1 MEITIDDLLK
11 GKATKIKDKGFY
23 ETEAYVTPFLDRMQK
38 ITNDFK
44 VKVELPDQITV
55 TKKEDVDFD
64 DITYN
69 RVWIQGILPDD
80 YIVENHQEVI
90 GMVMGLDVRKP
101 ITKFYRGG
109 VNMACCNLC
118 VFNPSFLDC
127 QEIYPEAALNYKP
140 VDNLINKASELRQ
153 WLNTLHSTT
162 FERSEQNIN
171 ESLGMWVRRCL
182 DMSFSNGFG
191 KVKLA
196 VSTAVDAYKLL
207 FADSESEY
215 YVHQGENT
223 DLFNI
228 YNAFTDII
236 SNDKDKDI
244 MNKAEKCLLLKDI
257 IF

>member
-1 MEITIDDLLK
+1 MEITIDELLK
-11 GKATKIKDKGFY
+11 GKATRIKKKEYFP
-23 ETEAYVTPFLDRMQK
+23 TKAYVEPFLDRVSRVTDK
-38 ITNDFK
+38 FI
-44 VKVELPDQITV
+44 VKVETPEQIT
-55 TKKEDVDFD
+55 TNEGAE

-69 RVWIQGILPDD
+69 RVWIQGVLPDN
-80 YIVENHQEVI
+80 YIVDNHEEVI

-101 ITKFYRGG
+101 IAKFYRGG
-109 VNMACCNLC
+109 VNRACCNLC
-118 VFNPSFLDC
+118 VFDPSFLEC
-127 QEIYPEAALNYKP
+127 QEIYPEAALDYKS
-140 VDNLINKASELRQ
+140 VDTLINKASELKQ
-153 WLNTLHSTT
+153 WLNTLYNTT

-171 ESLGMWVRRCL
+171 ESLGIWVRRCL

-196 VSTAVDAYKLL
+196 VSTAIDAYKLL
-207 FADSESEY
+207 FANSESDY
-215 YVHQGENT
+215 YVPKGENT
-223 DLFNI
+223 SLFNI

>member
-1 MEITIDDLLK
+1 MEITINELLK
-11 GKATKIKDKGFY
+11 GKATRIKNKEYFP
-23 ETEAYVTPFLDRMQK
+23 TRAYVEPFLDRVSK
-38 ITNDFK
+38 TLTDKFVI
-44 VKVELPDQITV
+44 KVETPDQIT
-55 TKKEDVDFD
+55 TNEGSE

-80 YIVENHQEVI
+80 YIIENHQEVI

-101 ITKFYRGG
+101 IVKFYRGG
-109 VNMACCNLC
+109 LNMACCNLC
-118 VFNPSFLDC
+118 VFNPSFLEC
-127 QEIYPEAALNYKP
+127 QEIYPEAALNYKS
-140 VDNLINKASELRQ
+140 VDTLIDKASELRQ
-153 WLNTLHSTT
+153 WLNALHSTT
-162 FERSEQNIN
+162 FERTEQNIN

-182 DMSFSNGFG
+182 DLSFSNGFG

-215 YVHQGENT
+215 YVHKGENT

-257 IF
+257 LF

>member
-1 MEITIDDLLK
+1 MEITIDELLK
-11 GKATKIKDKGFY
+11 GKATRIKKNEYFP
-23 ETEAYVTPFLDRMQK
+23 TKAYVEPFLDRVSK
-38 ITNDFK
+38 ITDKFV
-44 VKVELPDQITV
+44 VKVETPNQIT
-55 TKKEDVDFD
+55 TNEGTEDL
-64 DITYN
+64 TYN

-80 YIVENHQEVI
+80 YIIENHQEVI

-101 ITKFYRGG
+101 IAKFYRGG

-118 VFNPSFLDC
+118 VFNPTFLEC

-140 VDNLINKASELRQ
+140 VDNLVNKTSELRQ
-153 WLNTLHSTT
+153 WLNTLHTTT
-162 FERSEQNIN
+162 FERTEQNIN
-171 ESLGMWVRRCL
+171 ESLGMWIRRSL
-182 DMSFSNGFG
+182 DISFNNGFG

-196 VSTAVDAYKLL
+196 VSSAIDAYKLL
-207 FADSESEY
+207 FVDSESDY
-215 YVHQGENT
+215 YVHKGENT

>member
-1 MEITIDDLLK
+1 MEITIDELLK
-11 GKATKIKDKGFY
+11 GKATKIKEKAFY
-23 ETEAYVTPFLDRMQK
+23 QTEAYVTPFLDRMQK

-55 TKKEDVDFD
+55 TQKDDVDFD

-69 RVWIQGILPDD
+69 RVWIQGVLPQEYD
-80 YIVENHQEVI
+80 IENHQDVI
-90 GMVMGLDVRKP
+90 GMVYGLDVRKP
-101 ITKFYRGG
+101 IVKFYRGG
-109 VNMACCNLC
+109 LNRACCNLC
-118 VFNPSFLDC
+118 VFNPSFLSC
-127 QEIYPEAALNYKP
+127 QDIYPEAPIDYVP
-140 VDNLINKASELRQ
+140 VDDLIRKASELKQ

-171 ESLGMWVRRCL
+171 ESLGLWVRRCL
-182 DMSFSNGFG
+182 SVVYSNGFG

-207 FADSESEY
+207 FEDGESPY
-215 YVHQGENT
+215 YVHQGEHT
-223 DLFNI
+223 DMFNV

-244 MNKAEKCLLLKDI
+244 INKAEKCLLLKKI
-257 IF
+257 LF

>member
-1 MEITIDDLLK
+1 MEITIDELLK
-11 GKATKIKDKGFY
+11 GKATRIKNKEYFP
-23 ETEAYVTPFLDRMQK
+23 TRAYVEPFLDRVSK
-38 ITNDFK
+38 TLTDKFI
-44 VKVELPDQITV
+44 VKVETPEQIT
-55 TKKEDVDFD
+55 TNEGTD
-64 DITYN
+64 DLTYN
-69 RVWIQGILPDD
+69 RVWIQGILPDEFN
-80 YIVENHQEVI
+80 IENHQEVI

-101 ITKFYRGG
+101 IAKFYRGG

-118 VFNPSFLDC
+118 VFNPSFLEC
-127 QEIYPEAALNYKP
+127 QEIYPEAALNYKS
-140 VDNLINKASELRQ
+140 VDTLINRASELRQ
-153 WLNTLHSTT
+153 WLNTLHTTT

-182 DMSFSNGFG
+182 DISFNNGFG

-196 VSTAVDAYKLL
+196 VSSAIDAYKLL
-207 FADSESEY
+207 FVDSESDY
-215 YVHQGENT
+215 YVHPGDNT

>member
-1 MEITIDDLLK
+1 MAEISLNELLA
-11 GKATKIKDKGFY
+11 GRATRIKANEYLPTR
-23 ETEAYVTPFLDRMQK
+23 AYVEPFLDRVSRVTDK
-38 ITNDFK
+38 FI
-44 VKVELPDQITV
+44 VKVETPDQIT
-55 TKKEDVDFD
+55 TNEGTEDL
-64 DITYN
+64 TYN

-80 YIVENHQEVI
+80 YIIDNHQEVI

-101 ITKFYRGG
+101 IAKFYRGG

-118 VFNPSFLDC
+118 VFNPSFLEC
-127 QEIYPEAALNYKP
+127 QEIYPEAALNYSP
-140 VDNLINKASELRQ
+140 IDTLINKASELKV
-153 WLNTLHSTT
+153 WLNTLYNTS

-182 DMSFSNGFG
+182 DNSFSNGFG

-207 FADSESEY
+207 YVNQESEY
-215 YVHQGENT
+215 YVHPGEDT
-223 DLFNI
+223 DLFNV

-257 IF
+257 LF

>member
-1 MEITIDDLLK
+1 MEITIDELLK
-11 GKATKIKDKGFY
+11 GKATRIKNKEYFP
-23 ETEAYVTPFLDRMQK
+23 TRAYVEPFLDRVSK
-38 ITNDFK
+38 TLTDKFI
-44 VKVELPDQITV
+44 VKVETPDQIT
-55 TKKEDVDFD
+55 TNEGTE

-69 RVWIQGILPDD
+69 RVWIQGILPDEFN
-80 YIVENHQEVI
+80 IENHQEVI

-101 ITKFYRGG
+101 IAKFYRGG

-118 VFNPSFLDC
+118 VFNPSFLEC
-127 QEIYPEAALNYKP
+127 QEIYPEAALNYKS
-140 VDNLINKASELRQ
+140 VDTLINRASELRQ
-153 WLNTLHSTT
+153 WLNTLHTTT

-182 DMSFSNGFG
+182 DISFNNGFG

-196 VSTAVDAYKLL
+196 VSSAIDAYKLL
-207 FADSESEY
+207 FVDSESDY
-215 YVHQGENT
+215 YVHPGDNT

>member
-1 MEITIDDLLK
+1 MEITINELLN
-11 GKATKIKDKGFY
+11 GKATRIKKNEYFP
-23 ETEAYVTPFLDRMQK
+23 TRAYVEPFLDRVSRVTDK
-38 ITNDFK
+38 FI
-44 VKVELPDQITV
+44 VKVETPDQIT
-55 TKKEDVDFD
+55 TNEGTEDL
-64 DITYN
+64 TYN

-80 YIVENHQEVI
+80 YIIDNHQEVI

-101 ITKFYRGG
+101 IAKFYRGG
-109 VNMACCNLC
+109 LNMACCNLC
-118 VFNPSFLDC
+118 VFNPSFLEC
-127 QEIYPEAALNYKP
+127 QEIYPEAALNYRP
-140 VDNLINKASELRQ
+140 IDTLINKASELKA
-153 WLNTLHSTT
+153 WLNTLYTT
-162 FERSEQNIN
+162 SFERSEQNIN

-182 DMSFSNGFG
+182 DNSFSNGFG

-196 VSTAVDAYKLL
+196 VSTAIDAYKLL
-207 FADSESEY
+207 FVNSESDY

-223 DLFNI
+223 SLFNI

>member
-1 MEITIDDLLK
+1 MEITIDELLK
-11 GKATKIKDKGFY
+11 GKATRIKKNEYFP
-23 ETEAYVTPFLDRMQK
+23 TKAYVEPFLDRVSK
-38 ITNDFK
+38 ITDKFV
-44 VKVELPDQITV
+44 VKVETPNQIT
-55 TKKEDVDFD
+55 TNEGTEDL
-64 DITYN
+64 TYN

-80 YIVENHQEVI
+80 YIIENHQEVI

-101 ITKFYRGG
+101 IAKFYRGG

-118 VFNPSFLDC
+118 VFNPTFLEC

-140 VDNLINKASELRQ
+140 VDNLVSKTSELRQ
-153 WLNTLHSTT
+153 WLNTLHTTT
-162 FERSEQNIN
+162 FERTEQNIN
-171 ESLGMWVRRCL
+171 ESLGMWIRRSL
-182 DMSFSNGFG
+182 DISFNNGFG

-196 VSTAVDAYKLL
+196 VSSAIDAYKLL
-207 FADSESEY
+207 FVDSESDY
-215 YVHQGENT
+215 YVHKGENT

>member
-1 MEITIDDLLK
+1 MEITIDELLK
-11 GKATKIKDKGFY
+11 GKATRIKNKEYFP
-23 ETEAYVTPFLDRMQK
+23 TRAYVEPFLDRVSK
-38 ITNDFK
+38 TLTDKFI
-44 VKVELPDQITV
+44 VKVETPEQIT
-55 TKKEDVDFD
+55 TNEGTE

-69 RVWIQGILPDD
+69 RVWIQGILPDEFN
-80 YIVENHQEVI
+80 IENHQEVI

-101 ITKFYRGG
+101 IAKFYRGG

-118 VFNPSFLDC
+118 VFNPSFLEC
-127 QEIYPEAALNYKP
+127 QEIYPEAALNYKS
-140 VDNLINKASELRQ
+140 VDTLINRASELRQ
-153 WLNTLHSTT
+153 WLNTLHTTT

-182 DMSFSNGFG
+182 DISFNNGFG

-196 VSTAVDAYKLL
+196 VSSAIDAYKLL
-207 FADSESEY
+207 FVDSESDY
-215 YVHQGENT
+215 YVHPGDNT

>member
-1 MEITIDDLLK
+1 MEITIDELLK
-11 GKATKIKDKGFY
+11 GKATRIKKNEYFP
-23 ETEAYVTPFLDRMQK
+23 TRAYVEPFLDRVSK
-38 ITNDFK
+38 ITDKFV
-44 VKVELPDQITV
+44 VKVETPNQIT
-55 TKKEDVDFD
+55 TNEGTEDL
-64 DITYN
+64 TYN

-80 YIVENHQEVI
+80 YIIENHQEVI

-101 ITKFYRGG
+101 IAKFYRGG

-118 VFNPSFLDC
+118 VFNPTFLEC
-127 QEIYPEAALNYKP
+127 QEIYPEAALNYKS
-140 VDNLINKASELRQ
+140 VDNLVNKTSELRQ
-153 WLNTLHSTT
+153 WLNTLHTTT
-162 FERSEQNIN
+162 FERTEQNIN
-171 ESLGMWVRRCL
+171 ESLGMWIRRSL
-182 DMSFSNGFG
+182 DISFNNGFG

-196 VSTAVDAYKLL
+196 VSSAIDAYKLL
-207 FADSESEY
+207 FVDSESDY
-215 YVHQGENT
+215 YVHKGENT

>member
-1 MEITIDDLLK
+1 MEITIDELLK
-11 GKATKIKDKGFY
+11 GKATRIKNKEYFP
-23 ETEAYVTPFLDRMQK
+23 TRAYVEPFLDRVSK
-38 ITNDFK
+38 TLTDKFI
-44 VKVELPDQITV
+44 VKVETPEQIT
-55 TKKEDVDFD
+55 TNEGTD
-64 DITYN
+64 DLTYN
-69 RVWIQGILPDD
+69 RVWIQGILPDEFN
-80 YIVENHQEVI
+80 IENHQEVI

-101 ITKFYRGG
+101 IAKFYRGG
-109 VNMACCNLC
+109 INMACCNLC
-118 VFNPSFLDC
+118 VFNPSFLEC
-127 QEIYPEAALNYKP
+127 QEIYPEAALNYKS
-140 VDNLINKASELRQ
+140 VDTLINRASELRQ
-153 WLNTLHSTT
+153 WLNTLHTTT

-182 DMSFSNGFG
+182 DISFNNGFG

-196 VSTAVDAYKLL
+196 VSSAIDAYKLL
-207 FADSESEY
+207 FVDSESDY
-215 YVHQGENT
+215 YVHPGDNT

>member
-1 MEITIDDLLK
+1 MEITIDELLK
-11 GKATKIKDKGFY
+11 GKATRIKKNEYFP
-23 ETEAYVTPFLDRMQK
+23 TRAYVEPFLDRVSK
-38 ITNDFK
+38 ITDKFV
-44 VKVELPDQITV
+44 VKVETPNQIT
-55 TKKEDVDFD
+55 TNEGTEDL
-64 DITYN
+64 TYN

-80 YIVENHQEVI
+80 YIIENHQEVI

-101 ITKFYRGG
+101 IAKFYRGG

-118 VFNPSFLDC
+118 VFNPTFLEC

-140 VDNLINKASELRQ
+140 VDNLVNKTSELRQ
-153 WLNTLHSTT
+153 WLNTLHTTT
-162 FERSEQNIN
+162 FERTEQNIN
-171 ESLGMWVRRCL
+171 ESLGMWIRRSL
-182 DMSFSNGFG
+182 DISFNNGFG

-196 VSTAVDAYKLL
+196 VSSAIDAYKLL
-207 FADSESEY
+207 FVDSESDY
-215 YVHQGENT
+215 YVHKGENT

>member
-1 MEITIDDLLK
+1 MEITIDELLK
-11 GKATKIKDKGFY
+11 GKATRIKKNEYFP
-23 ETEAYVTPFLDRMQK
+23 TKAYVEPFLDRVSK
-38 ITNDFK
+38 ITDKFV
-44 VKVELPDQITV
+44 VKVETPNQIT
-55 TKKEDVDFD
+55 TNEGTEDL
-64 DITYN
+64 TYN

-80 YIVENHQEVI
+80 YIIENHQEVI

-101 ITKFYRGG
+101 IAKFYRGG

-118 VFNPSFLDC
+118 VFNPTFLEC

-140 VDNLINKASELRQ
+140 VDNLVSKTSELRQ
-153 WLNTLHSTT
+153 WLNTLHTTT
-162 FERSEQNIN
+162 FERTEQNIN
-171 ESLGMWVRRCL
+171 ESLGMWIRRSL
-182 DMSFSNGFG
+182 DISFNNGFG

-196 VSTAVDAYKLL
+196 VSSAIYAYKLL
-207 FADSESEY
+207 FVDSESDY
-215 YVHQGENT
+215 YVHKGENT

>member
-1 MEITIDDLLK
+1 MEITIDELLK
-11 GKATKIKDKGFY
+11 GKATRIKNKEYFP
-23 ETEAYVTPFLDRMQK
+23 TRAYVEPFLDRVSK
-38 ITNDFK
+38 TLTDKFI
-44 VKVELPDQITV
+44 VKVETPEQIT
-55 TKKEDVDFD
+55 TNEGTE

-69 RVWIQGILPDD
+69 RVWIQGILPDEFN
-80 YIVENHQEVI
+80 IENHQEVI

-101 ITKFYRGG
+101 IAKFYRGG
-109 VNMACCNLC
+109 INMACCNLC
-118 VFNPSFLDC
+118 VFNPSFLEC
-127 QEIYPEAALNYKP
+127 QEIYPEAALNYKS
-140 VDNLINKASELRQ
+140 VDTLINRASELRQ
-153 WLNTLHSTT
+153 WLNTLHTTT

-182 DMSFSNGFG
+182 DISFNNGFG

-196 VSTAVDAYKLL
+196 VSSAIDAYKLL
-207 FADSESEY
+207 FVDSESDY
-215 YVHQGENT
+215 YVHPGDNT

>member
-1 MEITIDDLLK
+1 MEVKLNELLA
-11 GKATKIKDKGFY
+11 GKSTRIKNREYFP
-23 ETEAYVTPFLDRMQK
+23 TAAYVEPFLDRVSK
-38 ITNDFK
+38 TLTDKFI
-44 VKVELPDQITV
+44 VKVETPEQIT
-55 TKKEDVDFD
+55 TNEGTD
-64 DITYN
+64 DLTYN
-69 RVWIQGILPDD
+69 RVWIQGILPDEFN
-80 YIVENHQEVI
+80 IENHQEVI

-101 ITKFYRGG
+101 IAKFYRGG

-118 VFNPSFLDC
+118 VFNPSFLEC
-127 QEIYPEAALNYKP
+127 QEIYPEAALNYKS
-140 VDNLINKASELRQ
+140 VDTLINRASELRQ
-153 WLNTLHSTT
+153 WLNTLHTTT

-182 DMSFSNGFG
+182 DISFNNGFG

-196 VSTAVDAYKLL
+196 VSSAIDAYKLL
-207 FADSESEY
+207 FVDSESDY
-215 YVHQGENT
+215 YVHPGDNT

>member
-1 MEITIDDLLK
+1 MEITINELLK
-11 GKATKIKDKGFY
+11 GKATRIKNKEYFP
-23 ETEAYVTPFLDRMQK
+23 TRAYVEPFLDRVSK
-38 ITNDFK
+38 TLTDKFVI
-44 VKVELPDQITV
+44 KVETPEQIT
-55 TKKEDVDFD
+55 TNEGTE

-69 RVWIQGILPDD
+69 RVWIQGILPDEFN
-80 YIVENHQEVI
+80 IENHQEVI

-101 ITKFYRGG
+101 IAKFYRGG
-109 VNMACCNLC
+109 INMACCNLC
-118 VFNPSFLDC
+118 VFNPSFLEC
-127 QEIYPEAALNYKP
+127 QEIYPEAALNYKS
-140 VDNLINKASELRQ
+140 VDTLINRASELRQ
-153 WLNTLHSTT
+153 WLNTLHTTT

-182 DMSFSNGFG
+182 DISFNNGFG

-196 VSTAVDAYKLL
+196 VSSAIDAYKLL
-207 FADSESEY
+207 FVDSESDY
-215 YVHQGENT
+215 YVHPGDNT

>member
-1 MEITIDDLLK
+1 MEITIDELLK
-11 GKATKIKDKGFY
+11 GKATRIKKNEYFP
-23 ETEAYVTPFLDRMQK
+23 TKAYVEPFLDRVSK
-38 ITNDFK
+38 VTDKFV
-44 VKVELPDQITV
+44 VKVETPDQITTV
-55 TKKEDVDFD
+55 EGTD